1 MYSISL
7 DSNWAFSDDITSAML
22 MSQNNKMA
30 AILESQFSP
39 EGVAAFSY
47 IKTFFSFNKFAD
59 LLATQVEMLYRQGD
73 NNILAK
79 VNTSKHTF
87 LHVCVTWQEAT
98 FYGFMY
104 VTFSCE

>member
-1 MYSISL
+1 M
-7 DSNWAFSDDITSAML
+7 W
-22 MSQNNKMA
+22 
-30 AILESQFSP
+30 
-39 EGVAAFSY
+39 
-47 IKTFFSFNKFAD
+47 
-59 LLATQVEMLYRQGD
+59 VEMHYRQGD

-79 VNTSKHTF
+79 VNTSVHTF